1 MKKIF
6 ENVVL
11 AVFTT
16 HSGKEPFMCFK
27 AESGKAQK
35 ERLLKVFFDRK
46 ISPIFDGTEAE
57 KEVDAMK
64 PKEKANFALSVI
76 GELYRLVIAPK
87 LEQGDNSPDVTF
99 AVCLMAIHIVRSKD
113 FEPLE
118 SACKAVRLE
127 TFAPLCNPSLRPDK
141 VRTFEDEVKL
151 QAYWQTLAKWNKVF
165 VKMCHNVCKP

>member
-6 ENVVL
+6 ENVVM
-11 AVFTT
+11 AEFTT

-35 ERLLKVFFDRK
+35 ERLLKVFFNRK

-64 PKEKANFALSVI
+64 PKEKAKFALSVI
-76 GELYRLVIAPK
+76 DELYRLVIEPN

-127 TFAPLCNPSLRPDK
+127 TFAPLCSPSLKPNMVRPFK
-141 VRTFEDEVKL
+141 RELEL
-151 QAYWQTLAKWNKVF
+151 QAHYQTLAKWSKDF
-165 VKMCHNVCKP
+165 AKICRNVCKP